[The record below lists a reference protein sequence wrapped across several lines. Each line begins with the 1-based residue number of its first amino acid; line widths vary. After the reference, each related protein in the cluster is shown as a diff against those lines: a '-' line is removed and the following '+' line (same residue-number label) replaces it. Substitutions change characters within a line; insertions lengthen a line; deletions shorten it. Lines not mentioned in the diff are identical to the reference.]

1 MKKAKGVIRNS
12 WKMHAIFQCADCD
25 WDDQDFMTAV
35 DAARKHCE
43 EKGHSVRGETA
54 YCVTYDPAWKA
65 KT

>member
-1 MKKAKGVIRNS
+1 MKKSTGVIRNA
-12 WKMHAIFQCADCD
+12 WKNHAIFECMDCN
-25 WDDQDFMTAV
+25 WQAGWFLTAV

-43 EKGHSVRGETA
+43 GKGHSVRGETG